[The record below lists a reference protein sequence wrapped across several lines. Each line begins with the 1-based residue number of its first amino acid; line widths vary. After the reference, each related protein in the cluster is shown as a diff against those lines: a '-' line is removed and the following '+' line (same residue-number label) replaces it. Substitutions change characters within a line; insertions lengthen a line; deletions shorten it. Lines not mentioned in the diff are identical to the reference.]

1 MTDENEK
8 LTSIE
13 DRAIDKVIVE
23 TVRDSRA
30 LLGKLFGSAVAEFGG
45 ILGDQM
51 RYWRF
56 RNLNRILS
64 RVQEITKDR
73 GHEVEVLSSLGF
85 GDAYRTIEAASFEEE
100 EEVQELWARLI
111 ANAVSPDS
119 AVTIKKVYIE
129 ILRSL
134 SSGEAI
140 FLELLGEC
148 ESRARWS
155 NLEELKTFND
165 EMNKLAGLKWRK
177 DDTVSQ
183 KTVIQNLVR
192 IRCVVFRPR
201 PLNVDRLLAEMPR
214 ELIHGS
220 IDRWSLIDPRRF
232 QEFITEL
239 ANMMFTA
246 VGVKEFDTSKSIPLQ
261 GGIGFGFGRAWS
273 VEVPEMNF
281 MLTAL
286 GRDLL
291 NACKADQKDGNAA
304 K

>member
-1 MTDENEK
+1 
-8 LTSIE
+8 
-13 DRAIDKVIVE
+13 
-23 TVRDSRA
+23 
-30 LLGKLFGSAVAEFGG
+30 
-45 ILGDQM
+45 M

-64 RVQEITKDR
+64 RVEEITRGR
-73 GHEVEVLSSLGF
+73 GHEVEGLSSLGF
-85 GDAYRTIEAASFEEE
+85 GDAYQTIEAASFEEE

-111 ANAVSPDS
+111 ANAASPDS
-119 AVTIKKVYIE
+119 AVSIKKVYIE
-129 ILRSL
+129 ILKSL
-134 SSGEAI
+134 SSAEVT

-148 ESRARWS
+148 ESRARWFS
-155 NLEELKTFND
+155 PEELKVFND
-165 EMNKLAGLKWRK
+165 EMNKIAGLKWRRH
-177 DDTVSQ
+177 DADARRTAM
-183 KTVIQNLVR
+183 QNLVR
-192 IRCVVFRPR
+192 IRCIVFRPR
-201 PLNVDRLLAEMPR
+201 PLNVDRMLAEMPR
-214 ELIHGS
+214 ELIQGNTN
-220 IDRWSLIDPRRF
+220 RWSLIDPRRF

-261 GGIGFGFGRAWS
+261 RGIGFGFGRALN

-291 NACKADQKDGNAA
+291 NACKSGREAADDA

>member
-8 LTSIE
+8 LPSIQ
-13 DRAIDKVIVE
+13 DQAIDQVIVE

-45 ILGDQM
+45 MLGDQM

-64 RVQEITKDR
+64 RVGEITRSR
-73 GHEVEVLSSLGF
+73 GHEVERLLSLGF
-85 GDAYRTIEAASFEEE
+85 GDAFQTIEAASFEEE

-111 ANAVSPDS
+111 ANAVSPNS
-119 AVTIKKVYIE
+119 TITIKKVYIE
-129 ILRSL
+129 LLKSL
-134 SSGEAI
+134 SSAEAT

-148 ESRARWS
+148 ESKGRWS
-155 NLEELKTFND
+155 NPGELKTFNE
-165 EMNKLAGLKWRK
+165 EMNKLADLRWRRY
-177 DDTVSQ
+177 DADAQ
-183 KTVIQNLVR
+183 KTAIQNLVR
-192 IRCVVFRPR
+192 IRCIAFRPR
-201 PLNVDRLLAEMPR
+201 PLNADRLLAEVPR
-214 ELIHGS
+214 ELIQGNS
-220 IDRWSLIDPRRF
+220 NRWSLIDPRRF

-239 ANMMFTA
+239 ANMMLTA
-246 VGVKEFDTSKSIPLQ
+246 VGVREFDTSKSIPLQ
-261 GGIGFGFGRAWS
+261 GGIGFGFGRALS

-291 NACKADQKDGNAA
+291 SACKSGQEGADAA